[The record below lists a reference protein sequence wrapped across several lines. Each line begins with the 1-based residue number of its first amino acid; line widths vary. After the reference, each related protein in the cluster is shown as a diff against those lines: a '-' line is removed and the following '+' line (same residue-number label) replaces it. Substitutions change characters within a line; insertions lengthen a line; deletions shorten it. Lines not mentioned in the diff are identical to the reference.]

1 MVCALQLRRSEE
13 EVELL
18 VWETEQA
25 LYYYDA
31 FITSTREAVEGCD
44 RVAAEHRSAAQGFQ
58 AVLGLLPTDTAGE
71 EGTAPN
77 VVSRIA
83 ALGVQPA
90 AMIAMHELKAAQQHE
105 AKAFLLRRKLRRL
118 EGTQEFAK
126 HMWRSIRPL

>member
-58 AVLGLLPTDTAGE
+58 AVLGLLPT
-71 EGTAPN
+71 GTAPN